1 MGRKAAVRAR
11 LGVERL
17 AGPVRPAHT
26 RAPDSGVALSCLS
39 FPDRWKLIDRL
50 GDDLIEETLNE
61 VAADLNSACDHAVD
75 HLCQQEFV
83 LG

>member
-1 MGRKAAVRAR
+1 VS
-11 LGVERL
+11 L
-17 AGPVRPAHT
+17 AG
-26 RAPDSGVALSCLS
+26 
-39 FPDRWKLIDRL
+39 RWKLIDRL

-83 LG
+83 LHG